1 MLYVSGLALAKVLG
15 VDDHVGSTCW
25 RCHQAGMGCDVEV
38 MTRRTSY
45 LCRLALFSCGIIVLA
60 LGRTHYT
67 GIGLQVHVLARG
79 AGYRLALH
87 GLRVVPHFIRT
98 TDPA

>member
-1 MLYVSGLALAKVLG
+1 MLTRGAYYRSACFSFLIIPLALLTVDSAGGSTFVRNIACEAFAAVAG
-15 VDDHVGSTCW
+15 VDEHVGSTV
-25 RCHQAGMGCDVEV
+25 GG
-38 MTRRTSY
+38 
-45 LCRLALFSCGIIVLA
+45 
-60 LGRTHYT
+60 THYT
-67 GIGLQVHVLARG
+67 GIGRQVHVLARG